1 MIARLDPLNIP
12 RPTPPELDPDFYG
25 FTEADMDRRFA
36 CETMDGAGGLS
47 LRSILDRLRNTYC
60 RSIGVQFMHIDDL
73 FVRHWLQER
82 MERSGNR
89 INLSRAEQIRIL
101 TRLTDAVIFEEFIR
115 KKFIG
120 AKSFH
125 SKAQRV

>member
-1 MIARLDPLNIP
+1 LP
-12 RPTPPELDPDFYG
+12 
-25 FTEADMDRRFA
+25 
-36 CETMDGAGGLS
+36 
-47 LRSILDRLRNTYC
+47 
-60 RSIGVQFMHIDDL
+60 SIGVQFMHIDDL

-120 AKSFH
+120 ARAFH